1 MPYDMD
7 RIDKLTAQGL
17 VELGAAVRRIRREH
31 YMSQRVAARRAD
43 VGQATIS
50 RLERGLAPGL
60 PLWRYARIL
69 TSFSISVDEI
79 QDLRLRKVEH
89 PSPLWTLLHGSF
101 GIGGRLRQRVI
112 ETRAQRNEET
122 RVRLEASMHARGSP
136 TDADIFR
143 PRLERAQST
152 REARLARGGAG
163 TRNE

>member
-7 RIDKLTAQGL
+7 RIDKLTAHGL

-60 PLWRYARIL
+60 PLWRYARVL
-69 TSFSISVDEI
+69 ASFSISVEEI

-112 ETRAQRNEET
+112 ETRAQRTEEV
-122 RVRLEASMHARGSP
+122 RLRLEASMHARGSQ
-136 TDADIFR
+136 TDAEIFR
-143 PRLERAQST
+143 PRLGRAHRT
-152 REARLARGGAG
+152 RRAPLTKGAAG
-163 TRNE
+163 PRQD